1 MKNETE
7 LMEGIQEY
15 WTIRSDSYSAQNLQE
30 MNNWKRKAWR
40 EKILREAPVKER
52 LDILDVGTGPGFF
65 AINLALAGHH
75 VTAVDV
81 TEEMLNHAR
90 KNAKAYG
97 AQVDFC
103 LNNGDS
109 LPFEDESFDL
119 IVNRNVIWNLERPER
134 AFKEG
139 IRVLRPGGR
148 MVYFDANWYLYLYD
162 QKVAEEKKRF
172 MEEMKESM
180 PEAEQHT
187 EKMPEEKLHMLEDI
201 ARSLPMS
208 KVHRPAWDI
217 QILESLGMK
226 ILKVEE
232 DIGEDVLDMRERM
245 EYRANPMFMVCAEK
259 PEL

>member
-1 MKNETE
+1 MGQ
-7 LMEGIQEY
+7 LIEGIQEY
-15 WTIRSDSYSAQNLQE
+15 WTIRSDSYSVQNLQE
-30 MNNWKRKAWR
+30 MNNWKRDAWR
-40 EKILREAPVKER
+40 EKILREAPQKEK
-52 LDILDVGTGPGFF
+52 LDILDIGTGPGFF

-90 KNAKAYG
+90 KNAEAYG
-97 AQVDFC
+97 AQVDFY
-103 LNNGDS
+103 LHNGDT
-109 LPFEDESFDL
+109 LFCEDASFDL
-119 IVNRNVIWNLERPER
+119 IVNRNVIWNLERPEQ
-134 AFKEG
+134 AFKEWM
-139 IRVLRPGGR
+139 RALRPGGR

-162 QKVAEEKKRF
+162 QKTAEAKKYY

-208 KVHRPAWDI
+208 KVHRPAWDV
-217 QILESLGMK
+217 QMLESLGMK
-226 ILKVEE
+226 ILKVQE
-232 DIGEDVLDMRERM
+232 DIGEEVLDMRERM

-259 PEL
+259 PE